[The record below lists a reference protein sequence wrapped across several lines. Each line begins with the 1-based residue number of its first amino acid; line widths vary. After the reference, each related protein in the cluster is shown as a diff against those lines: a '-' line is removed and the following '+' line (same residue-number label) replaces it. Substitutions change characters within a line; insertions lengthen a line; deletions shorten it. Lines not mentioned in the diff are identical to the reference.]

1 MTPYAYYSK
10 CLFLLSLA
18 LQSVSLCFHKCLDVK
33 DERPVP
39 DINYGIFQASH
50 PEIWETC
57 TGEYSHPF
65 AKESLGVFRQLIQ
78 VCIALLQAIVFAQKS
93 LALFARNTFLVKKQA
108 SLTSVGASS
117 PLLSP
122 PSRWL
127 CAAHHSISSRSPP
140 VASDTA
146 RGVIL
151 SSRLALIRSL
161 PLPCGQE
168 DGSPSV
174 SGAFLCFLAL
184 TLPVLLLP
192 IRHEQHQHPG
202 SALLASPP

>member
-39 DINYGIFQASH
+39 DINYGVFQASH

-117 PLLSP
+117 PL
-122 PSRWL
+122 PSL
-127 CAAHHSISSRSPP
+127 ALAMCSTSQHLLA
-140 VASDTA
+140 
-146 RGVIL
+146 L
-151 SSRLALIRSL
+151 SSRRLGYRARSHPLEPPGFNPFASLALWPR
-161 PLPCGQE
+161 GW
-168 DGSPSV
+168 
-174 SGAFLCFLAL
+174 
-184 TLPVLLLP
+184 
-192 IRHEQHQHPG
+192 
-202 SALLASPP
+202 